1 MIQIGFHNAA
11 ELLFQNQLIK
21 NEFPKF
27 KHFFDS
33 WAMSQKVSHLKSLGI
48 RSVVDFLN
56 SVTKEDV
63 EKISSIFKMEVSIMK
78 TDLSAYRNIKGNIE
92 NFEFQLPLFNNVM
105 DFHVYRKGQEVSV
118 LINTGNQNA

>member
-1 MIQIGFHNAA
+1 MA
-11 ELLFQNQLIK
+11 
-21 NEFPKF
+21 
-27 KHFFDS
+27 
-33 WAMSQKVSHLKSLGI
+33 QKVSHLKSLGI

-63 EKISSIFKMEVSIMK
+63 EKISSIFKMEVNIMK
-78 TDLSAYRNIKGNIE
+78 PDLNAYRNIKGNIE

-105 DFHVYRKGQEVSV
+105 DFHVYRKGEEVSV

>member
-27 KHFFDS
+27 KQLFDS

-63 EKISSIFKMEVSIMK
+63 EKISSIFKMEVNIMK
-78 TDLSAYRNIKGNIE
+78 PDLSAYRNIKGNIE